1 MSTDKPA
8 TLSRLQVDGRWFVDE
23 VRRRVLLRGVNLG
36 GDCKVPYPDGG
47 TNYPSDFADH
57 REVSFIGR
65 PFPLDEADE
74 HFSRLRHWGFNCLRL
89 LTTWEAIEHR
99 GPGEFDTDYL
109 AYYAELC
116 RAAGDY
122 GFYVFID
129 FHQDVWSR
137 MSGGDGAPCWLFEKI
152 GIDYR
157 KIAASG
163 SAHVMQHLYDYS
175 RGGRQEDHYPTMSWA
190 QNYSRPA
197 NGIMWT
203 LFFAGRDFAP
213 AITIDGV
220 NVQDYMQDHYLACQ
234 REVAL
239 RVRDLPNVLG
249 FDTLNE
255 PGKGWIEQAFSYRHV
270 AESDEHPERLIPGL
284 AWSPLDGLLVSHGIP
299 RSIPNLGI
307 DFAQRKVIAKGQRTI
322 NSAGVSIWLEGR
334 PDPFQQAGAWRLNRD
349 GSYEIA
355 REDFFRRVG
364 ERKVDYVAD
373 YLGPFFARV
382 AATIREINPNWMI
395 FAELDPPSGFLGHAF
410 PSAMPPNSVNA
421 GHWYDGVTLAS
432 KTFNP
437 NFTLDPMS
445 GEIATQ
451 AEQIQERYR
460 RQLARFAEVSKSIE
474 RGVPTLIGECGI
486 PFDLNGA
493 QAYRAFTAGDHS
505 AGPWT
510 AQIIA
515 LDLMYNAF
523 DALLLHSTQ
532 WNYTASNRNDL
543 AIGDGWNQEDLSV
556 FSRDQQSDPADPN
569 GGGRA
574 MAGFVR
580 PYARATQGTPLS
592 VRFQRLSGDFDLVF
606 KADPAS
612 QGATEIFVPRLQY
625 PRGFTIE
632 TSAGQTELDFEKQL
646 AKVVVST
653 PGEVRVAIR
662 RKR

>member
-1 MSTDKPA
+1 MRRA
-8 TLSRLQVDGRWFVDE
+8 TTLLRLHIDGRWFVDQAG
-23 VRRRVLLRGVNLG
+23 RRILLRGVNLG

-57 REVSFIGR
+57 RDVSFIGR

-74 HFSRLRHWGFNCLRL
+74 HFSRLNNWGFNCLRL

-109 AYYAELC
+109 DYYAELC
-116 RAAGDY
+116 RAAGEY
-122 GFYVFID
+122 GFYVFVD

-137 MSGGDGAPCWLFEKI
+137 MSGGDGAPCWLFEKV

-175 RGGRQEDHYPTMSWA
+175 RGGRQEDRYPTMSWP
-190 QNYSRPA
+190 QNTRRPA

-213 AITIDGV
+213 TTTVDGV
-220 NVQDYMQDHYLACQ
+220 KVQDYMQDHYLACQ

-255 PGKGWIEQAFSYRHV
+255 PANGWIGQALSYRHV
-270 AESDEHPERLIPGL
+270 AESDEHPERLMPGL

-299 RSIPNLGI
+299 RAVPNLGI
-307 DFAQRKVIAKGQRTI
+307 DFAQRKVVPKGERTI
-322 NSAGVSIWLEGR
+322 NSDRISIWLEGR
-334 PDPFQQAGAWRLNRD
+334 TDPFQQAGAWRLNRD
-349 GSYEIA
+349 GSYDVI

-364 ERKVDYVAD
+364 DRTVNYVDD
-373 YLGPFFARV
+373 YLGPFFERV
-382 AATIREINPNWMI
+382 ANTIREVNPNWVV
-395 FAELDPPSGFLGHAF
+395 FAELDPPSGFASHAF
-410 PSAMPPNSVNA
+410 PSEMPPNSVNA
-421 GHWYDGVTLAS
+421 GHWYDIVTLAT

-437 NFTLDPMS
+437 NLSFDPETGEMTTQS
-445 GEIATQ
+445 G
-451 AEQIQERYR
+451 QIQERYR
-460 RQLARFAEVSKSIE
+460 RQLARFARISESIAG
-474 RGVPTLIGECGI
+474 GVPTLIGECGI

-493 QAYRAFTAGDHS
+493 DAYRAFAGGDRS
-505 AGPWT
+505 DTPWT
-510 AQIIA
+510 SQIVA

-543 AIGDGWNQEDLSV
+543 TIGDGWNQEDLSI
-556 FSRDQQSDPADPN
+556 FSRDQQVDPFDPN
-569 GGGRA
+569 SGGRA

-580 PYARATQGTPLS
+580 PYARATQGTPRS
-592 VRFQRLSGDFDLVF
+592 VRFDRISGDFDFVF
-606 KADPAS
+606 DADPS
-612 QGATEIFVPRLQY
+612 IDGVTEIFVPRLQY
-625 PRGFTIE
+625 LDGFTIE
-632 TSAGQTELDFEKQL
+632 ASSGRAEQDPSRQL
-646 AKVVVST
+646 ALVTAQKA
-653 PGEVRVAIR
+653 GEVHVSIR
-662 RKR
+662 RSR